1 MSSQYGH
8 LSWQRYGLDI
18 WRKRYGLGQGIN
30 GSQALEGKDLKDIIL
45 NIGAGGGA
53 AAAPAAGGAADASG
67 APAEAAKEEEKEE
80 GTFTNTFYIEIGRTN
95 PQHREGR
102 VRRRHGIRTFRL
114 SIFTHALR
122 VFLHQLPVGSA
133 SSCISPQWEK
143 GKDGFKNGRDGLGC
157 VSGGDIA
164 FRRLKKICNPC
175 SRCLRQ

>member
-1 MSSQYGH
+1 
-8 LSWQRYGLDI
+8 L
-18 WRKRYGLGQGIN
+18 
-30 GSQALEGKDLKDIIL
+30 QALEGKDLKDIIL

-80 GTFTNTFYIEIGRTN
+80 GTFTNTFEVRMAKLIRN
-95 PQHREGR
+95 REGR
-102 VRRRHGIRTFRL
+102 VRRRYGIRTFRL

-133 SSCISPQWEK
+133 SSCISPQWER
-143 GKDGFKNGRDGLGC
+143 GRDGFKNGRAGLRY

-164 FRRLKKICNPC
+164 YK
-175 SRCLRQ
+175 

>member
-8 LSWQRYGLDI
+8 PSWQRYELGI
-18 WRKRYGLGQGIN
+18 WDKGYGLGLGIN
-30 GSQALEGKDLKDIIL
+30 ESQALEGKDLKDIIL

-80 GTFTNTFYIEIGRTN
+80 GKFTNSFHIENGRTN
-95 PQHREGR
+95 AQHREGR

-143 GKDGFKNGRDGLGC
+143 GKDGFKNGVGRVGL
-157 VSGGDIA
+157 
-164 FRRLKKICNPC
+164 
-175 SRCLRQ
+175 CLRWRYSF